1 MFRVFFRGD
10 LSAGP
15 IKGQALNAA
24 AKEPGPIEGRGRSA
38 CRKRAQRTR
47 NTSLVFRVFF
57 RGDLSSEYSRCLH
70 KLGPIKGQS
79 LNAALNAAYRT
90 KEFHGRR
97 KRDVSGSIGLS
108 WTY

>member
-1 MFRVFFRGD
+1 VFRVFFRGD
-10 LSAGP
+10 LSA
-15 IKGQALNAA
+15 
-24 AKEPGPIEGRGRSA
+24 
-38 CRKRAQRTR
+38 
-47 NTSLVFRVFF
+47 
-57 RGDLSSEYSRCLH
+57 EYSRCLH

-79 LNAALNAAYRT
+79 LNAAYRT